1 MQPVTEQALSTPT
14 SVAKG
19 MSNVPSISDF
29 PCPKPD
35 SVSAPDPS
43 DWDLVIRP
51 KTGWFDLHL
60 ADLWRYWDLVMLF
73 VRRDF
78 VAAYKQTI
86 LGPLW
91 FIIQPLLTTLTF
103 TLIFGNVAKLSTDG
117 LPKILFYL
125 SGVTAWGYFSECLM
139 KTSETFNANANIFGK
154 VYFPR
159 LAVPLSIVI
168 SNLIK
173 FGIQLALFLGFYF
186 YFLAR
191 GTAIHPTSALL
202 LLPVLVLLMAALGLG
217 SGIIVSSMTTRYRDL
232 RFLVQ
237 FGTQLLMY
245 STPVIFPLSKLP
257 EQYRWIMLANPMT
270 SIIETFRYAFLG
282 IGTFNW
288 SHLGYTAVA
297 TSLILAAGVLLFNH
311 VERTFMD
318 TV

>member
-1 MQPVTEQALSTPT
+1 MTEGGSDLMMERLIGPVLSESMIEPPL
-14 SVAKG
+14 AQE
-19 MSNVPSISDF
+19 VPE
-29 PCPKPD
+29 
-35 SVSAPDPS
+35 
-43 DWDLVIRP
+43 DWTLIIRP
-51 KTGWFDLHL
+51 KTRWFDLHL
-60 ADLWRYWDLVMLF
+60 ADLWRHRDLVMLF

-78 VAAYKQTI
+78 VATYKQTI

-103 TLIFGNVAKLSTDG
+103 TVIFGKVAQLSTDG

-125 SGVTAWGYFSECLM
+125 SGVTAWSYFSDCLM

-159 LAVPLSIVI
+159 LAVPVSIVI

-173 FGIQLALFLGFYF
+173 FGIQFGLFLCFYF

-191 GTAIHPTSALL
+191 GIAIRPTSALL
-202 LLPVLVLLMAALGLG
+202 LLPALVLLMAALGLG
-217 SGIIVSSMTTRYRDL
+217 SGIIVSSLTTRYRDL

-245 STPVIFPLSKLP
+245 STPVIIPLSKLAG
-257 EQYRWIMLANPMT
+257 QYRWIMLSNPMT
-270 SIIETFRYAFLG
+270 PVIETFRFAFLG
-282 IGTFNW
+282 TGTFSW
-288 SHLGYTAVA
+288 TLLGISAAV
-297 TSLILAAGVLLFNH
+297 TTLILVVGVLLFNH
-311 VERTFMD
+311 VEKTFMD